1 MFNRFLFLSDLDHT
15 LFQSHRADATGTLA
29 MTVDAQGNPHGYARQ
44 DQQDMFA
51 MMIEEG
57 IVVPVTARSHQQM
70 ERVTGWVTGQDYDL
84 AITDLGANLLLRD
97 NNGDSLWHAVESWS
111 EPYVAIA
118 KERTPRLV
126 RDYQLLTE
134 TFLPQAEMSEQV
146 EVDLIRFGKL
156 DIPLYITL
164 SLKGDAFGLLHEVVE
179 RFAKPLAK
187 LSGIYTLHV
196 SENVVCLWPDYVSKA
211 SAVTRLLAIAAEGS
225 SDTKF
230 NLALNYLNL
239 TERSIVTMGDS
250 ATDAEFMLLGHMMLT
265 PTNSEI
271 AGQVKA
277 AQPSA

>member
-15 LFQSHRADATGTLA
+15 LFQSQRADATGTLA
-29 MTVDAQGNPHGYARQ
+29 MTVDAEGKPHGYARQ
-44 DQQDMFA
+44 DQQDLFA
-51 MMIEEG
+51 MMIEHG
-57 IVVPVTARSHQQM
+57 VVIPVTARSHQQM
-70 ERVTGWVTGQDYDL
+70 ERVTGWITGQDYDL

-97 NNGDSLWHAVESWS
+97 NNGDGLWHAVESWS
-111 EPYVAIA
+111 EPYVQAA
-118 KERTPRLV
+118 NARTPTLV

-134 TFLPQAEMSEQV
+134 TFLPHSQLSEQI

-164 SLKGDAFGLLHEVVE
+164 SVKGEGETLLQEAVE

-211 SAVTRLLAIAAEGS
+211 SAVSRLIQLAVEGS
-225 SDTKF
+225 SDIKL

-239 TERSIVTMGDS
+239 NERSIITMGDS
-250 ATDAEFMLLGHMMLT
+250 ATDAEFMLLGNMMLT
-265 PTNSEI
+265 PTKSEI
-271 AGQVKA
+271 ASQVKA
-277 AQPSA
+277 AQASI

>member
-15 LFQSHRADATGTLA
+15 LFQSHRSDATGTLA
-29 MTVDAQGNPHGYARQ
+29 MTVDAQGNSHGYARQ
-44 DQQDMFA
+44 DQQDLFA
-51 MMIEEG
+51 MMIEQG

-70 ERVTGWVTGQDYDL
+70 ERVTGWITGQDYDL

-97 NNGDSLWHAVESWS
+97 NNGDGLWHGIEAWS
-111 EPYVAIA
+111 EPYAAIA
-118 KERTPRLV
+118 KKRTPTLI
-126 RDYQLLTE
+126 RDYQLLTD
-134 TFLPQAEMSEQV
+134 TFLPQAEMADQV
-146 EVDLIRFGKL
+146 EVDLIRFGKW

-164 SLKGDAFGLLHEVVE
+164 SLKGESTALLHQVVE

-211 SAVTRLLAIAAEGS
+211 SAVTRLLDIAAQGS
-225 SDTKF
+225 SDPQL
-230 NLALNYLNL
+230 NSALNYLNL